1 MRIRFAATAAAL
13 TMAVALA
20 GAGASAAT
28 STTSPAGP
36 QASAHQKEAVA
47 AALRSGGSAEALAL
61 RCQSGYFC
69 AYIHANYGGQ
79 LLRSSAGRGS
89 RVQVGGGTSS
99 GSNNTAN
106 EWVGVNDLTGV
117 PDDDIFKW
125 APYTEANVGSAA
137 NDKINYFRVK

>member
-1 MRIRFAATAAAL
+1 MRIRFAATACL
-13 TMAVALA
+13 TMAIALT
-20 GAGASAAT
+20 GVGASAAT
-28 STTSPAGP
+28 STTTSPTGAKV
-36 QASAHQKEAVA
+36 SADQKET
-47 AALRSGGSAEALAL
+47 LNIPFRTIESARVPAL

-69 AYIHANYGGQ
+69 AYIHANYNGQ
-79 LLRSSAGRGS
+79 LLKSSAGRGS

-125 APYTEANVGSAA
+125 APYTEANIGSAA